1 MIIIL
6 LLFAAFILC
15 TVVSIRTAIR
25 LQQSYCYRDIDI
37 KIGKITFVINLDLI
51 NFAYTLM
58 SVVLACIICVCVLE
72 ICVVHI
78 NDKVSINEA
87 QIQYES
93 LLKRIEVINSEYESV
108 SRSDVIK
115 DVAEWNKKVYHEKHY
130 LESPWTNWFHDR
142 DYVESLKYIDLNEVV
157 IDSSRITEEEC
168 DVLLEVIRRES

>member
-6 LLFAAFILC
+6 LLFAIFILC
-15 TVVSIRTAIR
+15 TIVSIRTAIR

-51 NFAYTLM
+51 NFVCTLI
-58 SVVLACIICVCVLE
+58 STVLACIICVCVLE

-78 NDKVSINEA
+78 NDEVSINEA

-93 LLKRIEVINSEYESV
+93 LLKRIEVIGSEYESV

-115 DVAEWNKKVYHEKHY
+115 DVAEWNKEVYHEKYY

-157 IDSSRITEEEC
+157 IDPNRITEEEC
-168 DVLLEVIRRES
+168 DVLLEVIRRET